1 MPTVCC
7 TRYRRR
13 HLLVPIRRRAGPA
26 ALPYDLVIARLVEPT
41 SKADAARVWS
51 DLGAETVLCRMIQRH
66 LAKINTGNYPK
77 IRSAGKP
84 RIFSAGM
91 ERINFVSGVATAWG
105 RGVAAACRC
114 PALS

>member
-1 MPTVCC
+1 MS
-7 TRYRRR
+7 
-13 HLLVPIRRRAGPA
+13 
-26 ALPYDLVIARLVEPT
+26 EPFQLNG
-41 SKADAARVWS
+41 DV
-51 DLGAETVLCRMIQRH
+51 
-66 LAKINTGNYPK
+66 YPK

>member
-1 MPTVCC
+1 MHYDTVI
-7 TRYRRR
+7 TGGRWFDGMGSASG
-13 HLLVPIRRRAGPA
+13 IRNIGLRDGH
-26 ALPYDLVIARLVEPT
+26 VETISSAPLD
-41 SKADAARVWS
+41 SV
-51 DLGAETVLCRMIQRH
+51 GAEVIEASGQWVMPGMIDIH
-66 LAKINTGNYPK
+66 THYPK